1 MQPQGHVQVL
11 LNMTRFGMNPQTAL
25 DAPRVCIGVSLPGK
39 ATDPLKKVDY
49 TVYLEE
55 GISEDVAKDLEQMGH
70 EIKYVYGMER
80 SLFGRGQIIRVHA
93 DLVEGTR
100 VYSAGSDM
108 RGDGNAAPLL

>member
-11 LNMTRFGMNPQTAL
+11 MNMLRFGMNPQVAL
-25 DAPRVCIGVSLPGK
+25 DAPRICIGVSLPGK
-39 ATDPLKKVDY
+39 STDPSKTFDR

-55 GISEDVAKDLEQMGH
+55 GIDENVARELEEMGH
-70 EIKYVYGMER
+70 EIKIVRGMGR
-80 SLFGRGQIIRVHA
+80 SLFGRGQIIRVHHDPA
-93 DLVEGTR
+93 ASQR